1 MESRPYAAEEVL
13 SFDRIRRAIVNR
25 VVETAEHALEKGAP
39 LDRQNLA
46 ELVTQEWKAVKD
58 AVRTSPL
65 AKERARERIRGLV
78 GGILDGHFKSDRA
91 ELEALGVQEK
101 TI

>member
-1 MESRPYAAEEVL
+1 MESHPYAAEEVL
-13 SFDRIRRAIVNR
+13 SFDRIRRALVNR
-25 VVETAEHALEKGAP
+25 VVEAAELALEKGSP
-39 LDRQNLA
+39 LDRQRLD

-58 AVRTSPL
+58 AVRTSPS

-78 GGILDGHFKSDRA
+78 GGILDGHLRSDRA
-91 ELEALGVQEK
+91 ELESLGVQEK

>member
-1 MESRPYAAEEVL
+1 MESRPYAGEEIL

-46 ELVTQEWKAVKD
+46 ELVTQEWKAVRE
-58 AVRTSPL
+58 AVRASPT
-65 AKERARERIRGLV
+65 AREKARERLRQLV
-78 GGILDGHFKSDRA
+78 GGILDGHLRSDRA